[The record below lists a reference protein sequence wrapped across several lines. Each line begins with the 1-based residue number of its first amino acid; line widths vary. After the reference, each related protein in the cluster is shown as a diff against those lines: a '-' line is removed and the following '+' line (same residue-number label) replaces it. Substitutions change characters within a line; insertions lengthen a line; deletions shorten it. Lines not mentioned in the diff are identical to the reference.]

1 MRALTI
7 DAHGGLDQLEFR
19 DDLPVPELAAPDD
32 VRVRVRAAALNHLDL
47 WVVEG
52 VPGVRITPGW
62 ILGSDCAGV
71 VDAVGPAVTTVRVGD
86 RVVVNPGVSDRTCEY
101 CRTGDNPLCLR
112 YGILGEHR
120 PGTFAEFVVVP
131 AANVL
136 PIPASVIV
144 LDGGGVSARD
154 AHRVADGGDARAE
167 CVAGDQV
174 LIRGIGGGVALAA
187 LQIAKL
193 LGARVW
199 VTSGSD
205 AKLER
210 ARVLGADETLNH
222 RTTDVAKE
230 MRARTGK
237 RGVDVVIDCVGEA
250 TWASSLGSLG
260 KRGRLVTCGGTSGP
274 LLETDVRR
282 LFWNQWTIMGS
293 TMGSDA
299 EFAAIV
305 AELRARAGC
314 MPPID
319 SEFPLETAGRR
330 VRALAIRR
338 TVREGRGDGADS

>member
-1 MRALTI
+1 VRALTI
-7 DAHGGLDQLEFR
+7 DAHGELDQLKYR
-19 DDLPVPELAAPDD
+19 VDVPEPVLASDDD
-32 VRVRVRAAALNHLDL
+32 VRVRVHAGALNHLDL
-47 WVVEG
+47 WVVRG

-71 VDAVGPAVTTVRVGD
+71 VDAVGSAVTSVRAGD

-101 CRTGDNPLCLR
+101 CRTGDNPLCLK
-112 YGILGEHR
+112 YAILGEHR
-120 PGTFAEFVVVP
+120 PGTLAEYLVVP

-136 PIPASVIV
+136 SIPESVSFTTAAAFPLATLTAWRMV
-144 LDGGGVSARD
+144 VTRARV
-154 AHRVADGGDARAE
+154 RE
-167 CVAGDQV
+167 SEEV
-174 LIRGIGGGVALAA
+174 LIRGIGGGVALAS
-187 LQIAKL
+187 LQIAKS

-210 ARVLGADETLNH
+210 ARVLGADEVLNH
-222 RTTDVAKE
+222 RNQDVAKAV
-230 MRARTGK
+230 RARTGK

-274 LLETDVRR
+274 MVETDVRR

-305 AELRARAGC
+305 AELRAGRLV
-314 MPPID
+314 PPVD
-319 SEFPLETAGRR
+319 FEVPLQRGRDAFAR
-330 VRALAIRR
+330 LQSGEQFGKVVV
-338 TVREGRGDGADS
+338 TVPES

>member
-7 DAHGGLDQLEFR
+7 DAHGELDQLRYR
-19 DDLPVPELAAPDD
+19 DDVPVPELAADTD
-32 VRVRVRAAALNHLDL
+32 VRVRVRAGALNHLDL
-47 WVVEG
+47 WVVRG
-52 VPGVRITPGW
+52 VPGVHITPGW

-71 VDAVGPAVTTVRVGD
+71 VDAVGSAVTSVRVGEH
-86 RVVVNPGVSDRTCEY
+86 VVVNPGVSDRTCEY
-101 CRTGDNPLCLR
+101 CRTGDNPLCLK

-120 PGTFAEFVVVP
+120 PGALADYVVVP
-131 AANVL
+131 AVNVL
-136 PIPASVIV
+136 SIPSSLSFVTAAAFPLATLTAWRMVVTRAKVNETDNV
-144 LDGGGVSARD
+144 LV
-154 AHRVADGGDARAE
+154 
-167 CVAGDQV
+167 
-174 LIRGIGGGVALAA
+174 RGIGGGVALAS
-187 LQIAKL
+187 LQVAKS

-210 ARVLGADETLNH
+210 ARALGADEVLNH
-222 RTTDVAKE
+222 RTQDVAKE
-230 MRARTGK
+230 VRARTGK

-274 LLETDVRR
+274 MLQIDVRR

-305 AELRARAGC
+305 GELRAGRLL
-314 MPPID
+314 PVVD
-319 SEFPLETAGRR
+319 SEFPLECGGEAFAR
-330 VRALAIRR
+330 LASGEQFGKVVV
-338 TVREGRGDGADS
+338 TVSDS